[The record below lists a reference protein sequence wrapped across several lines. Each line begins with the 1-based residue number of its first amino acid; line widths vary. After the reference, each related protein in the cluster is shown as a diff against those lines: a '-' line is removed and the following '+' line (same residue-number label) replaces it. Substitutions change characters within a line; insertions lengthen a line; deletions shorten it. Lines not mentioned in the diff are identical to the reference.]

1 MSTYPDQ
8 AVARR
13 RSRGRP
19 PKISQEA
26 IVAAAIAVGLDR
38 LTMARLAA
46 ELGVSTQALYGHV
59 RGRDEVE
66 ALVRGALRDEV
77 QAAPIDADDW
87 RTWLEQFANVVRRSL
102 GGSAAHVLDAP
113 TADLALGERGIELL
127 LAEGLRPDDAGRAI
141 WLVFRL
147 ALLAGADP
155 NDAALATLLADT
167 GALLASGDRVA
178 PATGAVQAALTASP
192 DPDPDTFAFDLA
204 LILDGIEARIARTRP
219 EELS

>member
-59 RGRDEVE
+59 DGRDEVE

-77 QAAPIDADDW
+77 RAAPIEADHW
-87 RTWLEQFANVVRRSL
+87 RPWLEQFALVVRRSL
-102 GGSAAHVLDAP
+102 GGSASHVLDAP

-127 LAEGLRPDDAGRAI
+127 LAEGLSADDAGRAI

-155 NDAALATLLADT
+155 DGAALATLLADT
-167 GALLASGDRVA
+167 GALLTSGDRVA
-178 PATGAVQAALTASP
+178 PATAAVQAALAASP
-192 DPDPDTFAFDLA
+192 DPDAFGFDLA
-204 LILDGIEARIARTRP
+204 LVLDGIEARIARTRP
-219 EELS
+219 EEPS